1 MKSKLF
7 LVFFLLFNCF
17 LHRTFAQT
25 DSLPKPP
32 SLKKLQFLAFPVIGI
47 SPVTKL
53 EFGAGAIL
61 SYQLGDKTITRPSFL
76 YSYNSYTVNKQ
87 TMINLLNNLYTEGNK
102 WHAYANFSFID
113 YPVYFYGAG
122 RLPDGQYPKINS
134 NRKNLLAFVE
144 RKVTRNLFLGV
155 GSMFQSTHFTDL
167 STEKP
172 LANSDLEG
180 KDGGNDIFLG
190 GVVTYDTRDYENQT
204 HKGYF
209 VRLINVHTIGSGK
222 YTTNQLT
229 FDGRIFRQVTRN
241 QYIGF
246 QGYFSSVQGNT
257 IPFYSLAQLGSA
269 NLMRGYYNGRYL
281 GQNYSVLQSEY
292 RYTPFSNRSDAG
304 LFSLSRITV
313 AGFAGVGNAFMN
325 HQFEWKDI
333 KPTYGFGAR
342 YMFNPKA
349 RMCLRVDFAWGNKP
363 NGLPRESGTY
373 FAFNEAF

>member
-1 MKSKLF
+1 MKAKLSF
-7 LVFFLLFNCF
+7 VFLLVFSCF
-17 LHRTFAQT
+17 TTFSFAQT
-25 DSLPKPP
+25 DSTAVITPK
-32 SLKKLQFLAFPVIGI
+32 KNFQFIAFPVIGV
-47 SPVTKL
+47 SPVTKF

-61 SYQLGDKTITRPSFL
+61 SYHLGDRTTTRPSYI

-102 WHAYANFSFID
+102 WHIYANFSFID

-122 RLPDGQYPKINS
+122 ALPDGEFPKINS

-144 RKVTRNLFLGV
+144 RKVTKNLFAGV
-155 GSMFQSTHFTDL
+155 GSMYQSARFTDL
-167 STEKP
+167 SATKP
-172 LANSDLEG
+172 LENSTLEG
-180 KDGGNDIFLG
+180 KHGGNDIFLG
-190 GVVTYDTRDYENQT
+190 GVLTYDTRDYENQT

-209 VRLINVHTIGSGK
+209 LRIINVHTIGSGK
-222 YTTNQLT
+222 YSTNQFT
-229 FDGRIFRQVTRN
+229 FDGRVFKPVAKN
-241 QYIGF
+241 QFIGF
-246 QGYFSSVQGNT
+246 QGYFSSIQGNT

-292 RYTPFSNRSDAG
+292 RYTPFLHHQDVG
-304 LFSLSRITV
+304 LFSLSRITL
-313 AGFAGVGNAFMN
+313 AGFAGMGNVFMN
-325 HQFEWKDI
+325 QEFQWKNV

-363 NGLPRESGTY
+363 NGMARESGTY